1 MTRYLSLALGAEEP
15 VFSQGIQQLEQASGL
30 PSADIRLS
38 TDLQQNMRRKIAEL
52 GLDPKDTTGP
62 ELYSALHERL
72 KADDMRVRTILGI
85 TDESTTA
92 DVLASVHNLLAKA
105 ELHKMCFALKQP
117 VAKRLLKKKVPKN
130 VMKQLGY
137 RSVESMLKHEPVAQ
151 LFAAAALCES
161 PSWQKAFHDQFVS
174 LHPSDFEVRPMQ
186 FYLPES
192 KKWNDLA
199 ASYVPRVRHNVL
211 TFKELG
217 AVVVLPMNGRLEGLT
232 MTMLLLS
239 LHAMNDIRSYSSY
252 IKLQQVKQ
260 RFGAMVRDAAY
271 AEPKIAA
278 ELAGKPV
285 LWKTIHRYYA
295 TFKEMYH
302 PEIFEPHVQPED
314 LTWTHAEDILAK
326 LEPALS
332 FWQGTQHLLL
342 MHDGQ
347 PVSCNMLDVAL
358 GFYNNLSFSDRIVH
372 FLRDELWHELTL
384 KYLNQDNLQSAVSRQ
399 LSYELVDD
407 LPDLALAES

>member
-15 VFSQGIQQLEQASGL
+15 VFSQGIQQLERASGL
-30 PSADIRLS
+30 PSADIRFS
-38 TDLQQNMRRKIAEL
+38 TDLQQKMRQKIAEL
-52 GLDPKDTTGP
+52 GLDPQDTTGP

-72 KADDMRVRTILGI
+72 KADDVRVRTVLGI
-85 TDESTTA
+85 TDQSTPA
-92 DVLASVHNLLAKA
+92 DVLASVHNLLATA
-105 ELHKMCFALKQP
+105 EVHKTCFALKLP

-130 VMKQLGY
+130 VMKKLGY

-161 PSWQKAFHDQFVS
+161 PTWQKAFHDQYVA
-174 LHPSDFEVRPMQ
+174 LHPSDFEVRPIQ
-186 FYLPES
+186 LYLPQS

-199 ASYVPRVRHNVL
+199 AAYVPTVKQNLL

-217 AVVVLPMNGRLEGLT
+217 AVVMLPMEGRLEGLT
-232 MTMLLLS
+232 ITMLLLS

-260 RFGAMVRDAAY
+260 RFGATVRDTAY
-271 AEPKIAA
+271 TEPSIAA

-295 TFKEMYH
+295 RFKEAYH

-314 LTWTHAEDILAK
+314 LTWTHAEDILSK
-326 LEPALS
+326 LEPALD
-332 FWQGTQHLLL
+332 FWRGTQHLSL
-342 MHDGQ
+342 MHQGQ

-358 GFYNNLSFSDRIVH
+358 GFYNNLAFGDRIVH

-384 KYLNQDNLQSAVSRQ
+384 KYLHQENLQSAVSRQ

-407 LPDLALAES
+407 LPDLALAE

>member
-38 TDLQQNMRRKIAEL
+38 ADLQQKMRQKIAEL
-52 GLDPKDTTGP
+52 GLDPTDTTGP

-72 KADDMRVRTILGI
+72 KIDDTRVRTILGI
-85 TDESTTA
+85 TNESATT
-92 DVLASVHNLLAKA
+92 DVLASVHNLLASA

-130 VMKQLGY
+130 VMKRLGY

-151 LFAAAALCES
+151 LFAAAMLCES
-161 PSWQKAFHDQFVS
+161 PTWHKAFYEQYTT
-174 LHPSDFEVRPMQ
+174 LHPNDFEVRPIQ
-186 FYLPES
+186 FYLPQS

-199 ASYVPRVRHNVL
+199 AMYMPQARHNLL

-217 AVVVLPMNGRLEGLT
+217 AVVMLPMNGKLEGLT
-232 MTMLLLS
+232 ITMLLLS
-239 LHAMNDIRSYSSY
+239 LHAMNDIRSYGSY

-260 RFGAMVRDAAY
+260 HFGAIVRDAAY
-271 AEPKIAA
+271 DEPKITA

-295 TFKEMYH
+295 KFKEAYH

-314 LTWTHAEDILAK
+314 LTWAHAEDVLTQ

-358 GFYNNLSFSDRIVH
+358 GFYNNLSFGDRIVH

-384 KYLNQDNLQSAVSRQ
+384 KYLNQENLRSEVSRQ

-407 LPDLALAES
+407 SLN